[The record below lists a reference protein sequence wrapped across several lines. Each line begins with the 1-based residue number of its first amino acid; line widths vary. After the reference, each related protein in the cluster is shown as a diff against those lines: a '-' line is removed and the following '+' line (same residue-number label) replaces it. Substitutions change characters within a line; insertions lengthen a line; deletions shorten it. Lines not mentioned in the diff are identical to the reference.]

1 MKPVLAILAAGMGS
15 RYGGLKQIDTVGSN
29 GECIIDFSIYDAKE
43 AGFEKVVL
51 IIREEHYE
59 AFENALGRKVRQ
71 FMEVEYAFQDM
82 NDLPNGYT
90 MPEGRIKPWGTTHAV
105 LCGADL
111 LTDSFAVVNA
121 DDFYGRDAY
130 MKVAEFLRNAKP
142 EDDFCM
148 LGYRIENTLTDNG
161 SVARGICQMKD
172 GKLDTIVERTKIYKT
187 EACARFEEDDG
198 TSVDLEPGT
207 VVSMNFWGFTPSV
220 LKGLGKHF
228 EEFVKDTDK
237 EPLKSE
243 ALLPN
248 FIGKMIVNNECDV
261 TVLETSAKWFGVTY
275 AADKPDTIARIN
287 QLIAEGEY
295 PDGLWN

>member
-1 MKPVLAILAAGMGS
+1 MTLFILAGGMGS
-15 RYGGLKQIDTVGSN
+15 RYGGLKQIDPFTKH
-29 GECIIDFSIYDAKE
+29 GEFIIDFSIYDAIQ
-43 AGFEKVVL
+43 AGFDRVVFL
-51 IIREEHYE
+51 IKEENYEIFRETVGKRIE
-59 AFENALGRKVRQ
+59 GKIK
-71 FMEVEYAFQDM
+71 VEYAFQSLDK
-82 NDLPNGYT
+82 LVA
-90 MPEGRIKPWGTTHAV
+90 PEYIPADRVKPWGTTHAV
-105 LCGADL
+105 LCGAEL
-111 LTDSFAVVNA
+111 LNDSFAVINA

-130 MKVAEFLRNAKP
+130 MKVAEFLRNAKA
-142 EDDFCM
+142 ENDFCM

-172 GKLDTIVERTKIYKT
+172 GKLDTIVERTKIFKT
-187 EACARFEEDDG
+187 EACARFVEDDG

-220 LKGLGKHF
+220 LNGLAKHF
-228 EEFVKDTDK
+228 VDFIKDTDR

-248 FIGKMIVNNECDV
+248 FIGKMIVDGECDV

-287 QLIAEGEY
+287 QLIADGEY

>member
-1 MKPVLAILAAGMGS
+1 MTLFILAGGMGS
-15 RYGGLKQIDTVGSN
+15 RYGGLKQIDPFTKH
-29 GECIIDFSIYDAKE
+29 GEFIIDFSIYDAIQ
-43 AGFEKVVL
+43 AGFDRVVFL
-51 IIREEHYE
+51 IKEENYEIFRETVGKRIE
-59 AFENALGRKVRQ
+59 GKIK
-71 FMEVEYAFQDM
+71 VEYAFQSLDK
-82 NDLPNGYT
+82 LVA
-90 MPEGRIKPWGTTHAV
+90 PEYIPAERVKPWGTTHAV